1 MVTKARS
8 ILITGA
14 AGAVGSALARVY
26 ATPGIHLFLGDLN
39 SDRLEVL
46 TTACRALG
54 ATVDSLVVD
63 VTDRPGM
70 AAWIEAADVRQPL
83 DLVISLA
90 GISRGTA
97 RREEEMEEVRA
108 VFEVNLNGMLNT
120 IEPVLPL
127 MRKRRRGQIA
137 LMSSQAGCRGFPVA
151 PSYCATKAAI
161 RVYAEGLR
169 ARLLRENIGVSVII
183 PGFIKSP
190 LTDANPYPMPFLI
203 SAERAASLIKR
214 GLERNKPRLRF
225 PQPIPAA
232 TYLLSLLP
240 PSWVDRF
247 ITLK

>member
-1 MVTKARS
+1 M
-8 ILITGA
+8 
-14 AGAVGSALARVY
+14 
-26 ATPGIHLFLGDLN
+26 AT
-39 SDRLEVL
+39 
-46 TTACRALG
+46 
-54 ATVDSLVVD
+54 
-63 VTDRPGM
+63 
-70 AAWIEAADVRQPL
+70 WIEGADARQPL

-97 RREEEMEEVRA
+97 RQEERMDEVRA
-108 VFEVNLNGMLNT
+108 VFEVNLTGMLNT
-120 IEPVLPL
+120 IEPALPL

-137 LMSSQAGCRGFPVA
+137 LMSSQAGCRGFPDA

-190 LTDANPYPMPFLI
+190 MTDANPFPMPFLI
-203 SAERAASLIKR
+203 SAERAAQIIKR
-214 GLERNKPRLRF
+214 GLARNKPRLRF

-247 ITLK
+247 IALK